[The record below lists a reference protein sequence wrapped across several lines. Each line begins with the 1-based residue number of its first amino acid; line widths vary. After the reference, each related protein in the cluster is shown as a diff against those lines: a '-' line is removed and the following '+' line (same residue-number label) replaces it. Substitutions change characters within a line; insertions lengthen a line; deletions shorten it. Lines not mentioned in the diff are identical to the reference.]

1 MIHQRRH
8 PPCVCPESSR
18 SSAPT
23 PSTWSSMCST
33 QVCDNP
39 SPMHLLYPIPI
50 IVNQSDS
57 FLCSVGRRWSLGI
70 WRIFFFCWIFNR
82 SGCVHWFYIIRII
95 MFLALSTCKKK
106 MLCMADMCINLGVL
120 LLLFA
125 YKQLCMWPNSC
136 ATYRKWFLSQEDR
149 SHSLE
154 QDTIQ
159 VASIF
164 TLNSLPCCYLHTKGW
179 RSAHKQHPYQ
189 KVMLN
194 FF

>member
-1 MIHQRRH
+1 MWTSSCCGLDRGHGRARLQIWAMVHERKVSGWFTKRRH

-18 SSAPT
+18 SLAPT

-39 SPMHLLYPIPI
+39 SPMHLLYPIPS

-106 MLCMADMCINLGVL
+106 MLFMADICINLGVVV
-120 LLLFA
+120 LLFA

-136 ATYRKWFLSQEDR
+136 ATYR
-149 SHSLE
+149 
-154 QDTIQ
+154 
-159 VASIF
+159 
-164 TLNSLPCCYLHTKGW
+164 
-179 RSAHKQHPYQ
+179 
-189 KVMLN
+189 
-194 FF
+194 